1 MLQDYIGFNG
11 LEYDNIDIT
20 HIGHGRSESAPMLI
34 EDLKEMIRWAE
45 VKGSTHIAI
54 DYNCDHDE
62 YELSGYAY
70 EQLSIKELDEM
81 QNKNLSELQK
91 MEQIRILEKQIQ
103 DIKSGKL

>member
-11 LEYDNIDIT
+11 DNIDIT
-20 HIGHGRSESAPMLI
+20 HIGHGRSNSAPMLI

-62 YELSGYAY
+62 YEISGYTY
-70 EQLSIKELDEM
+70 EELNAVELEEIE
-81 QNKNLSELQK
+81 NKKLTEVEK
-91 MEQIRILEKQIQ
+91 IEKIRNLEKQIQ
-103 DIKSGKL
+103 VIKNS